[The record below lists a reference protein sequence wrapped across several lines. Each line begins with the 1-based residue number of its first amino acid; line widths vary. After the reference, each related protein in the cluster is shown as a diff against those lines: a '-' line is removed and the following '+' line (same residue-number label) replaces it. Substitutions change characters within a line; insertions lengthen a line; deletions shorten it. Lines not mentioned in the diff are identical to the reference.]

1 MWLVKLVT
9 SVHTKL
15 IRFNHTKIGNF
26 ILGGDILLL
35 ETIGSH
41 SNMVRKVPLTY
52 TKIDSG
58 YLVAASYGGR
68 DNSPS
73 WFYNITKNEGF
84 VTVESKRYKVR
95 SEIIQKD
102 KREYYWNKLIKI
114 YPTFQIYR
122 DRTDRSIPLV
132 KLIRV

>member
-1 MWLVKLVT
+1 M
-9 SVHTKL
+9 
-15 IRFNHTKIGNF
+15 I
-26 ILGGDILLL
+26 
-35 ETIGSH
+35 
-41 SNMVRKVPLTY
+41 RKVPLTY
-52 TKIDSG
+52 IKIHNG

-73 WFYNITKNEGF
+73 WFYNITKNDGF
-84 VTVESKRYKVR
+84 VTVESERCKVR
-95 SEIIQKD
+95 SEIIQD
-102 KREYYWNKLIKI
+102 NEREYFWSKLIEV